1 MMSCPYC
8 DSDDIRLKD
17 ILRLTMIDLE
27 KDGNSVVEVR
37 RAVCMECREIS
48 YAYRVYGSKDSYEFI
63 RRDQLETRTGI
74 RVRSGFGKARGRR
87 A

>member
-37 RAVCMECREIS
+37 RAVCMECRETS
-48 YAYRVYGSKDSYEFI
+48 YAYRVYSSEDSYEFI